1 MSDLEELVAVSQ
13 VVMGDMNVSS
23 LLIIVATVVVASS
36 DSRPFLGIRSHKV
49 DVWVGVDLCLLQG
62 GQLRS
67 VQSQSLFRSERA
79 TQLCGDPSVPNSVWT
94 GGVSG
99 ALTGFS
105 AVANKYD
112 RHIIMN
118 KSPFFCSGRGFLGV
132 LMHLSFLP
140 VYTALL

>member
-1 MSDLEELVAVSQ
+1 M
-13 VVMGDMNVSS
+13 MFS
-23 LLIIVATVVVASS
+23 LPQGRGFHGKKKTLCPDWPVYTALFSN
-36 DSRPFLGIRSHKV
+36 RSHKV

-118 KSPFFCSGRGFLGV
+118 KSPFF
-132 LMHLSFLP
+132 
-140 VYTALL
+140 ALEEVSLVS